1 MPNQRTDKQGY
12 STVNP
17 DEERDMAA
25 KGGPTT
31 SLGIADDAHDVP
43 HPYDEDTQ
51 TQLAAKS
58 TKKKKTGETL
68 NDDWKTGMDKNTS
81 IDKNMDQGK
90 TSTDKSMN
98 PGGPDLDRSSSNY
111 TKQTASNT
119 GSMNSK
125 TSNDMDEE

>member
-31 SLGIADDAHDVP
+31 SLGTADNAHDVP
-43 HPYDEDTQ
+43 HPYDDDTQ

-58 TKKKKTGETL
+58 TKKKKSGETL
-68 NDDWKTGMDKNTS
+68 NDDWKTGTDG
-81 IDKNMDQGK
+81 NMDQVK
-90 TSTDKSMN
+90 NATDNSMN
-98 PGGPDLDRSSSNY
+98 AESDNTNRDSE
-111 TKQTASNT
+111 QTASNS
-119 GSMNSK
+119 GSMKPGRS
-125 TSNDMDEE
+125 SDMDEE

>member
-1 MPNQRTDKQGY
+1 MPNQRTDKQGF

-17 DEERDMAA
+17 DEERDMAS

-31 SLGIADDAHDVP
+31 SLGNADNAHDVP

-58 TKKKKTGETL
+58 TKKKKTAETM
-68 NDDWKTGMDKNTS
+68 NDEWKTGTDKDMDQ
-81 IDKNMDQGK
+81 DKSAGSSMNSGGSSNMDRG
-90 TSTDKSMN
+90 
-98 PGGPDLDRSSSNY
+98 SSDYN
-111 TKQTASNT
+111 KQTTSSG

-125 TSNDMDEE
+125 TSSDMDEE

>member
-12 STVNP
+12 STMNP

-31 SLGIADDAHDVP
+31 SLGIADDAHDVS

-58 TKKKKTGETL
+58 TGKKKSGETL
-68 NDDWKTGMDKNTS
+68 NDDWKTGTDMDKERTP
-81 IDKNMDQGK
+81 D
-90 TSTDKSMN
+90 STNYDKSINQN
-98 PGGPDLDRSSSNY
+98 PSKYNSE
-111 TKQTASNT
+111 KTASNS

-125 TSNDMDEE
+125 KLNDMDQE

>member
-1 MPNQRTDKQGY
+1 MPDQRTDKQGY

-43 HPYDEDTQ
+43 HPYNEDIQ

-58 TKKKKTGETL
+58 SKKKKSGETL
-68 NDDWKTGMDKNTS
+68 NDDWKTGMGKKNS
-81 IDKNMDQGK
+81 G
-90 TSTDKSMN
+90 
-98 PGGPDLDRSSSNY
+98 SSSNINDDSDY
-111 TKQTASNT
+111 NSSRQTASNT

>member
-31 SLGIADDAHDVP
+31 SLGNADNAHDVP

-58 TKKKKTGETL
+58 TQKKKTAETM
-68 NDDWKTGMDKNTS
+68 NDDWKTGMDKNMEPNKS
-81 IDKNMDQGK
+81 SD
-90 TSTDKSMN
+90 SSMN
-98 PGGPDLDRSSSNY
+98 SGGSSNMNRGSSNY
-111 TKQTASNT
+111 KQTTSN
-119 GSMNSK
+119 GSSMNSK
-125 TSNDMDEE
+125 TSSDMDEE

>member
-1 MPNQRTDKQGY
+1 MPDQRTDKQGF
-12 STVNP
+12 STMNP
-17 DEERDMAA
+17 DEERDMAS

-31 SLGIADDAHDVP
+31 SLGNADNAHDVP

-58 TKKKKTGETL
+58 TKKKKTGETM
-68 NDDWKTGMDKNTS
+68 NDDWKTGV
-81 IDKNMDQGK
+81 DKNMDQG
-90 TSTDKSMN
+90 SSSDSSMN
-98 PGGPDLDRSSSNY
+98 SGGSSNMDRGSSNY
-111 TKQTASNT
+111 NTTSNG

>member
-31 SLGIADDAHDVP
+31 SLGNADNAHDVP
-43 HPYDEDTQ
+43 PYDEDIQ

-58 TKKKKTGETL
+58 TKKKKTAETM
-68 NDDWKTGMDKNTS
+68 NDGWKTGTDK
-81 IDKNMDQGK
+81 DMDQGK
-90 TSTDKSMN
+90 SSDSSMN
-98 PGGPDLDRSSSNY
+98 SGSSNMNLGSSNY
-111 TKQTASNT
+111 NKQTTSN
-119 GSMNSK
+119 GSSMNSK
-125 TSNDMDEE
+125 TSSDMDEE